1 MQMKDEDQLNAHVCI
16 FGVGRCDGSQILS
29 EELFKSF
36 PGGGT
41 STVFFLGRIRWLF
54 TRWASSSARSFSFSS
69 SYSFL
74 SSTSV
79 SGGAAK
85 VDEEEHC
92 EVQPALLLH
101 VHEDRQ
107 LSSEEEVSGSA
118 GNFLIKLVVL
128 YSQIQHLVDAGLMRD
143 DELKVLQDLD
153 TKVFQSVPHKSRIF
167 PIKIIP
173 FFQRPHNKI

>member
-1 MQMKDEDQLNAHVCI
+1 MAEDQLNAHVCI
-16 FGVGRCDGSQILS
+16 FEVGRCDGSQILS
-29 EELFKSF
+29 DKLFKSF
-36 PGGGT
+36 LGGGT

-79 SGGAAK
+79 SGGAAE
-85 VDEEEHC
+85 VDEAEHC

-107 LSSEEEVSGSA
+107 LSSEEEVSRSPGDI
-118 GNFLIKLVVL
+118 LIKLVVL
-128 YSQIQHLVDAGLMRD
+128 YSQTQHLVDAGLMRD

-153 TKVFQSVPHKSRIF
+153 TKVFQRSPHKSRIF

>member
-1 MQMKDEDQLNAHVCI
+1 MSD
-16 FGVGRCDGSQILS
+16 
-29 EELFKSF
+29 ELFKSF
-36 PGGGT
+36 LGGGT
-41 STVFFLGRIRWLF
+41 STVFFLGQIRWLF
-54 TRWASSSARSFSFSS
+54 TRWAFSSARSLSFSS
-69 SYSFL
+69 SYLFL

-79 SGGAAK
+79 SGGAAE

-118 GNFLIKLVVL
+118 GNFLIWLFVL
-128 YSQIQHLVDAGLMRD
+128 YSQTQHLVDAGLMRD

-153 TKVFQSVPHKSRIF
+153 TKVFQSVPHNSRIF
-167 PIKIIP
+167 PIKIFP
-173 FFQRPHNKI
+173 FPKDHTTKFKYKYKYKNRG

>member
-1 MQMKDEDQLNAHVCI
+1 MAEDQLNAHVCI
-16 FGVGRCDGSQILS
+16 FEVGRCDGSQILS

-36 PGGGT
+36 LGGGT

-54 TRWASSSARSFSFSS
+54 TRWASSSARSLSFSS

-79 SGGAAK
+79 SGGAAEI
-85 VDEEEHC
+85 DEEEHC
-92 EVQPALLLH
+92 EVQSALLLH

-107 LSSEEEVSGSA
+107 LSSEEEVSRSPGDI
-118 GNFLIKLVVL
+118 LIKLVVL
-128 YSQIQHLVDAGLMRD
+128 YSQTQHLVDAGLMRD

-153 TKVFQSVPHKSRIF
+153 TKVFQNFRHKSRIF
-167 PIKIIP
+167 PIKIIA
-173 FFQRPHNKI
+173 FY

>member
-1 MQMKDEDQLNAHVCI
+1 MSD
-16 FGVGRCDGSQILS
+16 
-29 EELFKSF
+29 ELFKSF
-36 PGGGT
+36 LGGGT

-54 TRWASSSARSFSFSS
+54 TRWASSSARSFSSTS

-79 SGGAAK
+79 SGGAAE
-85 VDEEEHC
+85 VDEEEHR

-107 LSSEEEVSGSA
+107 LSSEEEVSRSA
-118 GNFLIKLVVL
+118 GDFLIELVVH

-153 TKVFQSVPHKSRIF
+153 TKVFQRSPHKSRIF
-167 PIKIIP
+167 PIKIIA
-173 FFQRPHNKI
+173 FYKYKYKNKG